1 MARVSEGDYWEM
13 LLPSQYAKPT
23 DLLLELSAELKLER
37 RASPL
42 ELLIDLNQSLYDK
55 FDYAPNTTKV
65 DSPIDDALRARRG
78 VCQDFAHIMIALVRP
93 LKIPCRYVSGY
104 LFHGDKA
111 KDRSPAGATH
121 AWVEA
126 YLGEAGWVA
135 FDPTNNLLGCERH
148 IHVAVGRDYADVP
161 PTRGVYKGDAE
172 SELSVRV
179 SVAPVDAPQPDE
191 LPPAMVFRG
200 KRPDSKIAPATDQQ
214 QQQQQ

>member
-1 MARVSEGDYWEM
+1 
-13 LLPSQYAKPT
+13 
-23 DLLLELSAELKLER
+23 
-37 RASPL
+37 
-42 ELLIDLNQSLYDK
+42 
-55 FDYAPNTTKV
+55 
-65 DSPIDDALRARRG
+65 
-78 VCQDFAHIMIALVRP
+78 MIALVRR

-111 KDRSPAGATH
+111 KDRSPHGATH

-148 IHVAVGRDYADVP
+148 VHVAVGRDYADVP

-179 SVAPVDAPQPDE
+179 TVAPVDAPQPEE
-191 LPPAMVFRG
+191 LPPAMVLRS
-200 KRPDSKIAPATDQQ
+200 KRPDSKNLIATDQQ
-214 QQQQQ
+214 QQQQNSPKVPPLHVAAALRRCSFFASLREQP